1 MRMESARKLF
11 TTDDVLKMAEAG
23 LFGPEERIELID
35 GEILAMSPVGVRH
48 VHCVNRANAFF
59 GEAFG
64 RAAMVSIQNPVHLNI
79 HNMPQPDVV
88 VFKPRTDFYASGNP
102 TPADVLFLVE
112 VSDSTL
118 RRDRNI
124 KLPRFAA
131 SGIPEVWIEDL
142 KHDLILVYRDPEG
155 SQYRTQLTLRRGDSI
170 SPLAF
175 PNSTFLVDDLIGE
188 EPAY

>member
-11 TTDDVLKMAEAG
+11 TADDVLKMAEAG

-35 GEILAMSPVGVRH
+35 GEIVEMTPVGDRH
-48 VHCVNRANAFF
+48 MMCVDRATAFMT
-59 GEAFG
+59 EAFG
-64 RAAMVSIQNPVHLNI
+64 RKAIVSIQNGLRLNI

-88 VFKPRTDFYASGNP
+88 VYKRKDDFYGSARP

-112 VSDSTL
+112 ISDSTF

-131 SGIPEVWIEDL
+131 AGIPEVWIEDL
-142 KHDLILVYRDPEG
+142 KHDLILVFREPENG
-155 SQYRTQLTLRRGDSI
+155 QYRMQLTLRRGDSI

-175 PNSTFLVDDLIGE
+175 PNSTFRVDDLIGE
-188 EPAY
+188 KPSH